1 MTILNISS
9 PGKQVPP
16 ERFSLFELGFRPF
29 FLLAGLAAAVLMMT
43 WVVVMASDAAFDS
56 YYGRVGWHGHEMLFG
71 FAVAVIAGFLL
82 TAARNWT
89 GVQTLKGIGLVGLV
103 VLWLLARLAALFPQ
117 VLPLWLIALLDLAF
131 IPVLAVALAVP
142 ILKANKK
149 PQLIFV
155 AVLSVMFVANLLVHL
170 QLLGVTS
177 ATFDIGITLAMNC
190 VLLIIVIMAGRV
202 VPFFTERGAPGSVQ
216 KKWPWVERLAIGSVV
231 ALLLLES
238 LVPLPGLV
246 ALALGVAAIIHAVR
260 WWGWY
265 SKLIWPVPLLWV
277 LHLGYLWL
285 VLGFALKSM
294 ALMGIAS
301 DVLALHA
308 LAAAISV
315 LCLGM
320 MARVALGHTGRKLEI
335 ARLMVWAFALLNI
348 AMVVR
353 VLGPMLVPGMA
364 LQVVVFSGVLWALA
378 FSIFLLIYIPILI
391 RARVDGQPG

>member
-9 PGKQVPP
+9 PGKQIPP

-29 FLLAGLAAAVLMMT
+29 FLLAGLAAAVLIAI
-43 WVVVMASDAAFDS
+43 WVFVVASQAEFSS
-56 YYGRVGWHGHEMLFG
+56 YYGLVGWHSHEMLFG

-89 GVQTLKGIGLVGLV
+89 GVQTLKGAGLIGLVT
-103 VLWLLARLAALFPQ
+103 LWLLARLAALFPHM
-117 VLPLWLIALLDLAF
+117 LPLWLIALLDLAF

-149 PQLIFV
+149 PQLVFV
-155 AVLSVMFVANLLVHL
+155 VVLAVMFIANVLVHL

-177 ATFDIGITLAMNC
+177 ATFNTGIVLAINC

-231 ALLLLES
+231 VLLLIEALL
-238 LVPLPGLV
+238 PLPWLLALV
-246 ALALGVAAIIHAVR
+246 LGVAAIVHAVR

-265 SKLIWPVPLLWV
+265 SKLIWSVPLLWV

-285 VLGFALKSM
+285 VVGFTLKSL
-294 ALMGIAS
+294 AVMGMGS
-301 DVLALHA
+301 EVLALHA

-315 LCLGM
+315 LCIGM

-335 ARLMVWAFALLNI
+335 AKVMTWAFALLNV
-348 AMVVR
+348 AMAVR
-353 VLGPMLVPGMA
+353 VLAPMIVPGMA
-364 LQVVVFSGVLWALA
+364 PQAVVVSGVLWSAA
-378 FSIFLLIYIPILI
+378 FIIFLSIYIPILV